1 MDLTPG
7 AVIAGRYRVERKVG
21 SGGMGEVWAAEHISI
36 GVKVALKKLLPAAA
50 VDHQVVARFK
60 REAYLLGRIRSEHV
74 ARVVDFVADNS
85 FGLVLVMDFV
95 EGEALTSTLQAR
107 QLDIEETIDLGVD
120 IAEALCDLHRAQ
132 VVHRDLK
139 PDNIIMEPLNNG
151 RRRAVLVDFGVSRL
165 VSSGGTGSHDEDI
178 TGITHA
184 DMAVGTIAYMAPE
197 QLLSS
202 RDVTGAS
209 DVYALGAILY
219 RAVAGQHVFGD
230 LDDVDYA
237 KRKLSTE
244 AAPLRLMRVDRVA
257 QGFQVLVARALRR
270 LPAGRFASAAA
281 MLVEL
286 TELRDVARAL
296 ALDLDAST
304 DEAPPSTSARSVPE
318 PIPNSQRIV
327 NVAGGASVDPTSMTL
342 PSIDGGAMF
351 SDEATTLDPTRKFR
365 LPNVLPLDPLTGR
378 GKVAG
383 LPLPGQA
390 PRRGGGSTAPYAR
403 PLLLRPPSMGPGLAF
418 LRGEDMF
425 RISRRVAL
433 SLIVA
438 TLVGGMF
445 IGCLAHWAMSSESPP
460 KRVRPAPS
468 APPSA
473 PPTAVDRA
481 PASAS
486 GKIAPR

>member
-21 SGGMGEVWAAEHISI
+21 SGGMGEVWAGEHVTI

-95 EGEALTSTLQAR
+95 EGEALTSTLQVR
-107 QLDIEETIDLGVD
+107 HLEVEETIDLGLD

-139 PDNIIMEPLNNG
+139 PDNIIMEPRPSG
-151 RRRAVLVDFGVSRL
+151 RRRAVIVDFGVSRML
-165 VSSGGTGSHDEDI
+165 SSGGTGSHDEDL

-219 RAVAGQHVFGD
+219 RAVAGRHVFGD
-230 LDDVDYA
+230 IDDVNYA
-237 KRKLSTE
+237 KRKLTLE
-244 AAPLRLMRVDRVA
+244 APPLLLPRNDRIA
-257 QGFQVLVARALRR
+257 QGLQALIARALRR
-270 LPAGRFASAAA
+270 LPAARFQNAAA

-286 TELRDVARAL
+286 TELRDIARAMSI
-296 ALDLDAST
+296 DLDAST
-304 DEAPPSTSARSVPE
+304 DEVPRSVDTS
-318 PIPNSQRIV
+318 SQRIV
-327 NVAGGASVDPTSMTL
+327 KVEGTATVDPTSMTV
-342 PSIDGGAMF
+342 PSFDSGAMLA
-351 SDEATTLDPTRKFR
+351 DEVTTLDPTRKFK
-365 LPNVLPLDPLTGR
+365 LQNVLPFDPTR
-378 GKVAG
+378 TKTI
-383 LPLPGQA
+383 PGGQ
-390 PRRGGGSTAPYAR
+390 PVRRGGTAPYPRANAKPR
-403 PLLLRPPSMGPGLAF
+403 QLDASGLPF
-418 LRGEDMF
+418 LRAGDVLRVPK
-425 RISRRVAL
+425 RIAL
-433 SLIVA
+433 AALA
-438 TLVGGMF
+438 AALLGGMF
-445 IGCLAHWAMSSESPP
+445 VGCLAHWAISDESHV
-460 KRVRPAPS
+460 KAARPSPS
-468 APPSA
+468 AQ
-473 PPTAVDRA
+473 
-481 PASAS
+481 ASAS
-486 GKIAPR
+486 TNASPSPSVSASASPSGKTAPR

>member
-21 SGGMGEVWAAEHISI
+21 SGGMGEVWAGEHISI

-244 AAPLRLMRVDRVA
+244 AAPLRMMRVDRVA
-257 QGFQVLVARALRR
+257 QGLQVLVARALRR

-304 DEAPPSTSARSVPE
+304 DEAPPSTSARGVPE

-327 NVAGGASVDPTSMTL
+327 NVTGGAAVDPTSMTV
-342 PSIDGGAMF
+342 PNFDGGAML
-351 SDEATTLDPTRKFR
+351 SDEATMLDPTRKFK
-365 LPNVLPLDPLTGR
+365 LPNVLPIDPLAGR
-378 GKVAG
+378 GKIPG

-390 PRRGGGSTAPYAR
+390 PRRGGGAAAAPYAR
-403 PLLLRPPSMGPGLAF
+403 PLLLRTPSMGPGLAF

-433 SLIVA
+433 SMTVA
-438 TLVGGMF
+438 TLLGGMF
-445 IGCLAHWAMSSESPP
+445 IGCLAHWALSSESPT
-460 KRVRPAPS
+460 KHVRPAPS
-468 APPSA
+468 APPT
-473 PPTAVDRA
+473 PVDRA